1 MTYSIVARDAATGEL
16 GVAVQS
22 HYFQV
27 GPVVPWAQSGVGA
40 IATQS
45 MVNVSYGPIGL
56 EMLRGGLTA
65 EQALKALTAGD
76 AMPEVRQAAIVDAAG
91 RVAAHTGARCI
102 PAAGHRTGA
111 GYSCQAN
118 LMERDTVW
126 EAMAE
131 AFESTNGALSER
143 LMVALEAAEAEGG
156 DIRGKQSAAMLVV
169 RGTSTGKSWEDRIV
183 DLRVDD
189 HPEPLVELRRLLD
202 IRRAYDAD
210 TEADHF
216 DEAGNSAAARAKR
229 VEAFKNAPD
238 NVELRFWAGVALSQ
252 AGEVAEGAKL
262 VAEAVAF
269 DHRWDM
275 LIDRLVQ
282 SERMTAAEAE
292 ALRAM
297 LAALDKGFPAK
308 SMTSPGRQAK

>member
-1 MTYSIVARDAATGEL
+1 MTYSIVARDPATGEL

-45 MVNVSYGPIGL
+45 MVNVSYGPVGL
-56 EMLRGGLTA
+56 EMLRSGFTA

-102 PAAGHRTGA
+102 PEAGHRTGD
-111 GYSCQAN
+111 GFSCQAN
-118 LMERDTVW
+118 LMEKDTVW
-126 EAMAE
+126 DAMAE
-131 AFESTNGALSER
+131 AYQGTKGRLAER
-143 LMVALEAAEAEGG
+143 LMQALDAAEAEGG
-156 DIRGKQSAAMLVV
+156 DIRGKQSAAMLIV
-169 RGTSTGKSWEDRIV
+169 RGTTTGKQWEDRII
-183 DLRVDD
+183 DLRVED
-189 HPEPLVELRRLLD
+189 HPEPLVELRRLLA

-216 DEAGNSAAARAKR
+216 DEAGNTAAAQAKR
-229 VEAFKNAPD
+229 VEAFKNATD

-252 AGEVAEGAKL
+252 AGDVAEGAKL
-262 VAEAVAF
+262 VAEAMAV
-269 DHRWDM
+269 DRRWYV

-282 SERMTAAEAE
+282 SERMTAQEAE

-297 LAALDKGFPAK
+297 LV
-308 SMTSPGRQAK
+308 SQAK